1 MEQSNWQLYE
11 RAQREVY
18 RKLKLREKPEAVVG
32 AGWGFLDHF
41 FIFLFSLG
49 FFGRIDFRPKR
60 VKRIMIPTVLMILTY
75 EMKQLMGISSMN
87 QLEAHLFRDTALL
100 KIIGFTARQIQ
111 EGFCQRGK
119 GKRRGPMH
127 RDTLGDFLSKFSS
140 QEVDFILREAVRVLV
155 KHKLIRGRTYILD
168 ATDLPTTKCSKGCGV
183 KRVVRREW
191 NSKEGKEVEVV
202 KYVYGYKLLVLL
214 EASHK
219 IVVAA
224 RVVKINEHEK
234 NFTREMI
241 KEAQQRTSGKVKVLL
256 VDRGFIDGVLLWW
269 LSKKMGIKFVI
280 PARSNMEV
288 SQDIRG
294 FRLEKADGQ
303 RIFIE
308 ETKEMKVVGVKGLVS
323 YDQFGEEEHQRTKGR
338 KNFKAN
344 PINAVM
350 VIRWGG
356 RDYEPGKEKV
366 FLTNLSVSGPM
377 KIIDQYDLRSEIEN
391 QGFRELKQGYHLLNY
406 PQKTVAAVQAHAV
419 LTLII
424 YSMVN
429 AYKSKQGQRL
439 AHLGI
444 RRWRGK
450 QMGESIHK
458 MIVYY
463 EGIYGIVDVEELFYL
478 MDMTPKELYRL
489 KITQLQKEI
498 E

>member
-1 MEQSNWQLYE
+1 MKKSRWQFYE

-18 RKLKLREKPEAVVG
+18 QKLKGRERPEAVVG
-32 AGWGFLDHF
+32 AGWGLLDHF

-49 FFGRIDFRPKR
+49 FFARIDFRPKR
-60 VKRIMIPTVLMILTY
+60 VKRVMIPTVLMILTY
-75 EMKQLMGISSMN
+75 EMKQLTGISSMN
-87 QLEAHLFRDTALL
+87 QLEEHLFRDTALL

-127 RDTLGDFLSKFSS
+127 RDTLADFLSKFSS
-140 QEVDFILREAVRVLV
+140 QEMDFILREAVRVLV
-155 KHKLIRGRTYILD
+155 KHKLIRGKTYILD
-168 ATDLPTTKCSKGCGV
+168 ATDLPTTKGYKGCGMKKVV
-183 KRVVRREW
+183 KKVR
-191 NSKEGKEVEVV
+191 NKEGQEVETV
-202 KYVYGYKLLVLL
+202 KYVYGYKLLVLM
-214 EASHK
+214 EARHK

-224 RVVKINEHEK
+224 RVVKLNEHEK
-234 NFTREMI
+234 NFTKELVREG
-241 KEAQQRTSGKVKVLL
+241 QQRTGGAVKVLL

-269 LSKKMGIKFVI
+269 LWKKMGIRFVI

-294 FRLEKADGQ
+294 FRSEKAEGQ
-303 RIFIE
+303 RVFIQQ
-308 ETKEMKVVGVKGLVS
+308 TKEMKVMGVKGLLS
-323 YDQFGEEEHQRTKGR
+323 YDQFGEEEHGRRKGR
-338 KNFKAN
+338 KDFKAN

-350 VIRWGG
+350 VLRWNGK
-356 RDYEPGKEKV
+356 DDESGKEKV
-366 FLTNLSVSGPM
+366 FLTNFSVSRPM
-377 KIIDQYDLRSEIEN
+377 KIIERYDLRSEIEN
-391 QGFRELKQGYHLLNY
+391 RGFRELKQGYHLLKY
-406 PQKTVAAVQAHAV
+406 PQKTEAAVRAHVV

-424 YSMVN
+424 YSLVN
-429 AYKSKQGQRL
+429 AYKSEQGQRL

-450 QMGESIHK
+450 QMGQSIHK

-489 KITQLQKEI
+489 KIKRFRREI

>member
-1 MEQSNWQLYE
+1 MEKSRWQFYE
-11 RAQREVY
+11 RAQKEVY
-18 RKLKLREKPEAVVG
+18 RKLWAREKPEAVVG
-32 AGWGFLDHF
+32 AGWGLLDHF

-49 FFGRIDFRPKR
+49 FFARVDFRPKT

-75 EMKQLMGISSMN
+75 EVKQLTGVSSMN
-87 QLEAHLFRDTALL
+87 QLEEHLFRDVALL

-127 RDTLGDFLSKFSS
+127 RDTLGDFLSKLSS
-140 QEVDFILREAVRVLV
+140 KEVNFILREAVRVLV
-155 KHKLIRGRTYILD
+155 KHQLIRGRTYILD
-168 ATDLPTTKCSKGCGV
+168 ATDLPTTKHYKGYGV
-183 KRVVRREW
+183 KQVVRREW

-214 EASHK
+214 EARDK

-224 RVVKINEHEK
+224 RVVKVNEHEK
-234 NFTREMI
+234 NFTKEMV
-241 KEAQQRTSGKVKVLL
+241 KEAQQRTGGKVKVLL
-256 VDRGFIDGVLLWW
+256 VDRGFIDGALLWW
-269 LSKKMGIKFVI
+269 LSKKERIKFVI

-294 FRLEKADGQ
+294 FRSEKADRE
-303 RIFIE
+303 RIFIDQ
-308 ETKEMKVVGVKGLVS
+308 TKKIKVMGVRGLLS
-323 YDQFGEEEHQRTKGR
+323 YDQFGEEEHRRKRGR
-338 KNFKAN
+338 KDFKAN
-344 PINAVM
+344 PINGVM
-350 VIRWGG
+350 VIRWDG

-366 FLTNLSVSGPM
+366 FLTNLAVSGPM
-377 KIIDQYDLRSEIEN
+377 RIIDQYDLRSEIEN
-391 QGFRELKQGYHLLNY
+391 RGFRELKQGYHLLKY
-406 PQKTVAAVQAHAV
+406 PQKTEAAVRAHAI
-419 LTLII
+419 LTVII

-429 AYKSKQGQRL
+429 AYKSERGEQL

-478 MDMTPKELYRL
+478 IDMTPKELFRL
-489 KITQLQKEI
+489 KVEQLQKEI
-498 E
+498 G

>member
-1 MEQSNWQLYE
+1 MRSKWAFYE
-11 RAQREVY
+11 RAQKEVY
-18 RKLKLREKPEAVVG
+18 RKLKARERPEAVVG

-49 FFGRIDFRPKR
+49 FFARIDFRPKR

-87 QLEAHLFRDTALL
+87 QLEEHLFRDTALL

-127 RDTLGDFLSKFSS
+127 RDTLADLLSKFSS
-140 QEVDFILREAVRVLV
+140 KEVDFILKEAVRVLV

-168 ATDLPTTKCSKGCGV
+168 ASDLPTTQRYKGCGV
-183 KRVVRREW
+183 KKVVKKAW
-191 NSKEGKEVEVV
+191 DKEGQQVETVT
-202 KYVYGYKLLVLL
+202 YVYGYKLLVLM
-214 EASHK
+214 EARHK

-234 NFTREMI
+234 TFTKEMVREG
-241 KEAQQRTSGKVKVLL
+241 QQRTGGKLKVLL
-256 VDRGFIDGVLLWW
+256 VDRGFIDGVVLWW
-269 LSKKMGIKFVI
+269 LGKEMKIRFVI
-280 PARSNMEV
+280 PARRNMEI

-294 FRLEKADGQ
+294 FRWEKADGRSVFVERTQ
-303 RIFIE
+303 
-308 ETKEMKVVGVKGLVS
+308 EMKVTGVRGLLS
-323 YDQFGEEEHQRTKGR
+323 YDQFGEEEHRRRKGR
-338 KNFKAN
+338 KDFKAH

-350 VIRWGG
+350 VLRWDG

-366 FLTNLSVSGPM
+366 FLTNLSVSRPI
-377 KIIDQYDLRSEIEN
+377 KIIEQYDLRSEIEN
-391 QGFRELKQGYHLLNY
+391 QGFRELKQGYHLLKY
-406 PQKTVAAVQAHAV
+406 PQKTEAAVRAHAV

-424 YSMVN
+424 YSLVN
-429 AYKSKQGQRL
+429 AYKSEQGQRL

-450 QMGESIHK
+450 QMGQSIHK
-458 MIVYY
+458 MILYY

-489 KITQLQKEI
+489 KIKQLQSEI